1 MATRIL
7 VGAALERLAEL
18 PDASVHCVMTSPP
31 YWRLRDY
38 GNATWVGG
46 DSGCDHR
53 KDTEHQKQGST
64 SMRKGRANVEE
75 QRNENFT
82 DACPCG
88 AVRAGGGIGLE
99 GTLAEHIARLVE
111 VFREVRRVLRPDG
124 TVWVNYGDAH
134 AGSWGAQGHRETP
147 ASLSRNQIANHPKFA
162 SHAGTIRDA
171 GYKPKDLLGLPW
183 RLAFALP
190 GRRLVAPPRQRVGEA
205 EPHARERDRPPDLV
219 ARIRLPAHPKRRD
232 DLLDAPRPRRL
243 PHAARAGLPMG
254 SQGHREEVAAEPPG
268 WRESN
273 EWRRI
278 NLWSGHDYFYDPV
291 AVRQPGSPNTHAR
304 RKDGEKRPAKGSD
317 PNDNRPGTWR
327 DLRTVEEQAA
337 IGSNLRDVW
346 WIPTAQ
352 FREAHFATFP
362 ERLAEIPIRSGTSAA
377 GCCPDCG
384 APWTRLVRPAK
395 PTELEGQYAKP
406 YEGTTGKNFE
416 GSRAENARDVKSR
429 IVAAAREGRLT
440 LATTGWT
447 PSCRHEGKAVP
458 CTVLDPFAGAGTV
471 GLVAGRLNRDSILVE
486 ISPKYA
492 DMARRRILGATG
504 LLNPV
509 GVS

>member
-7 VGAALERLAEL
+7 VGDALERLAEL

-31 YWRLRDY
+31 YWGLRDY
-38 GNATWVGG
+38 GI
-46 DSGCDHR
+46 
-53 KDTEHQKQGST
+53 E
-64 SMRKGRANVEE
+64 
-75 QRNENFT
+75 
-82 DACPCG
+82 
-88 AVRAGGGIGLE
+88 GGIGLE
-99 GTLAEHIARLVE
+99 ATMTEHVTRLVE
-111 VFREVRRVLRPDG
+111 VFRELRRVLRPDG
-124 TVWVNYGDAH
+124 TAWVNYGDACC
-134 AGSWGAQGHRETP
+134 SVGHRK
-147 ASLSRNQIANHPKFA
+147 SN
-162 SHAGTIRDA
+162 A
-171 GYKPKDLLGLPW
+171 GYGSTGLSGGNPQVHTPMGAGAMEKDASDVGLKHKDLLGLPW
-183 RLAFALP
+183 RLAFALQAD
-190 GRRLVAPPRQRVGEA
+190 GWWLRRDNVWAKPNPTPESVT
-205 EPHARERDRPPDLV
+205 DRPTSSHEFVFLLTRSGATTFWTHRDHAGCRTPPEPDYRWV
-219 ARIRLPAHPKRRD
+219 HKAT
-232 DLLDAPRPRRL
+232 
-243 PHAARAGLPMG
+243 G
-254 SQGHREEVAAEPPG
+254 EEVAAEPPG

-346 WIPTAQ
+346 WIPPGQ